1 MTRFLRA
8 RPLPLRAHR
17 LLILLRVL
25 ALALVGSV
33 AAPGLAAQP
42 APPCA
47 DTLQTAQDLYTR
59 QEFDAAEVLAR
70 TCLVRADVPAETR
83 VELWRLVALTHLRR
97 ADLAEARTAVF
108 QLLGEAPSYTADPVQ
123 DPPSYVALVG
133 LVREQLGMPA
143 APAAPEPEVVDSVT
157 TEPPAEPADPPDVA
171 PPPPPV
177 AERRAAGVLSLH
189 LSAGAGSYGGERGVD
204 ESSVVQEFT
213 ANDGL
218 SFEVGAGY
226 RPAAGLAV
234 TATYRAARFPRLL
247 ENDVRAGDLQVRAA
261 DSDAWVHFLTITAQ
275 RTFGRD
281 WRVAPFV
288 RLGVTGSL
296 GRLNDEVRVGV
307 GPLAEVGLD
316 VALTPGVGAFVA
328 LSSTVI
334 YPGDA
339 VDAVDYGSAFG
350 DVLTFVGLG
359 LRYRV
364 AAR

>member
-1 MTRFLRA
+1 MILS
-8 RPLPLRAHR
+8 LRAHR
-17 LLILLRVL
+17 LRIGLHVL
-25 ALALVGSV
+25 ALAIVGFV

-42 APPCA
+42 ETPCA
-47 DTLQTAQDLYTR
+47 DTLQAAQDLYTR
-59 QEFDAAEVLAR
+59 QDFDAAETLAR
-70 TCLVRADVPAETR
+70 TCLVRADVPPQTR

-108 QLLGEAPSYTADPVQ
+108 QLLGESPSYTADPVQ

-133 LVREQLGMPA
+133 LVREQLGMVSVPEPSEPGPEDSVVVA
-143 APAAPEPEVVDSVT
+143 APD
-157 TEPPAEPADPPDVA
+157 EPANPPDLT
-171 PPPPPV
+171 PPPPV

-189 LSAGAGSYGGERGVD
+189 LSAGAGSYGGERGVN
-204 ESSVVQEFT
+204 ESSVVQDFT

-234 TATYRAARFPRLL
+234 AATYRAARFARLL
-247 ENDVRAGDLQVRAA
+247 ENDVRAGDLQVRPA
-261 DSDAWVHFLTITAQ
+261 DSDAWVHFLTVAAQ

-296 GRLNDEVRVGV
+296 GRLNDEVRIGV

-359 LRYRV
+359 MRYRV